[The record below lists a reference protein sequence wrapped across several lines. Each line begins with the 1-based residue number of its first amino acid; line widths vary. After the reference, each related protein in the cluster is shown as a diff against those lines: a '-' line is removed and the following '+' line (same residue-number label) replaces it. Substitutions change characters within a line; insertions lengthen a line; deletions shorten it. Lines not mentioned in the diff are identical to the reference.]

1 MTTGFVLVV
10 SKANHGGFDMTDS
23 AQGFFLEHLNWKE
36 AEELLNEKTIVVI
49 PIGAQSKEHGHHL
62 PLNNDFLM
70 AEYLKHAIAKRLPVV
85 IAPTINYSFYP
96 AMAEYPGSVSLKIET
111 ASAMFIDIVK
121 SFARFGPK
129 HFYFLNTGISTIRPL
144 KLAAEELDREQLV
157 VAYTDLRIVL
167 NAVREQLEEQEGG
180 THADEIETSIMLYM
194 APEIVNMDKAI
205 CDYHGDAPGPL
216 SRERRPD
223 AVYSP
228 SGAWGDPTKASKE
241 KGEQLVKAMIDG
253 IACDINRLF
262 TQIASISNEI

>member
-1 MTTGFVLVV
+1 M
-10 SKANHGGFDMTDS
+10 
-23 AQGFFLEHLNWKE
+23 
-36 AEELLNEKTIVVI
+36 LNEKTVVVI

-70 AEYLKHAIAKRLPVV
+70 AEYLKQSIAQRLPVL

-144 KLAAEELDREQLV
+144 KSAAEELAREHLV
-157 VAYTDLRIVL
+157 VAYTDLRILL
-167 NAVREQLEEQEGG
+167 NKVREEVEEQDGG
-180 THADEIETSIMLYM
+180 THADEIETSIMLFM
-194 APEIVNMDKAI
+194 APEIVNMDRAI

-223 AVYSP
+223 TVYSP
-228 SGAWGDPTKASKE
+228 TGAWGDPTKASRE
-241 KGEQLVKAMIDG
+241 KGERLVKALIDG
-253 IACDINRLF
+253 IADDINRLF
-262 TQIASISNEI
+262 AQIRSISNEI